1 MVRRGMA
8 GRRGPGVVRTAART
22 AVIAGTANATS
33 RAVSGRMDD
42 RAMRQQQ
49 EQAADAAALDSQA
62 QIDELHSQLES
73 LQAQQVQSAATPPV
87 PPPSDLMTQ
96 IQQLAQLKDAGMLT
110 DDEFQAAKA
119 KLLAT

>member
-1 MVRRGMA
+1 MMRRGMA

-22 AVIAGTANATS
+22 AVIAGTATATS

-42 RAMRQQQ
+42 RAMRHQQ

-62 QIDELHSQLES
+62 QIDDLHAQLEA
-73 LQAQQVQSAATPPV
+73 LQAQQVQAAAAPPTA
-87 PPPSDLMTQ
+87 PTADLMTQ
-96 IQQLAQLKDAGMLT
+96 IQQLAQLKEAGMLT

-119 KLLAT
+119 KLLAS